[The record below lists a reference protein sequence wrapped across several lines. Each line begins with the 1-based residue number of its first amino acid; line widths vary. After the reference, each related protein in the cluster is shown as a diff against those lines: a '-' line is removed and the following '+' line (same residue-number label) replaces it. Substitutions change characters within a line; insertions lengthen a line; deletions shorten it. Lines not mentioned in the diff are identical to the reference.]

1 MTDAVPD
8 NVHIAELRAEAADLR
23 VKLAAATQAEADA
36 KSAASKLEEELE
48 SARQDKLLMLGGLAQ
63 LATDLRHAYANLS
76 ETQKRCT
83 DLLNQVREYRQR
95 GLFLPSWT
103 CSVCRCFNGEAKEAL
118 LVCRSCGAPAPEG
131 TKLLMLGGLAQ
142 LATDLRHAYAN
153 LSETQKRCT
162 DLLNQSK
169 EPDDREKRLL
179 KEAAEK
185 ANNALF
191 GSMPIDVEHLISSH
205 PEDMPRALRQACAA
219 IEAAMVPLQEI
230 IQARLEVG

>member
-131 TKLLMLGGLAQ
+131 T
-142 LATDLRHAYAN
+142 
-153 LSETQKRCT
+153 
-162 DLLNQSK
+162 SK

>member
-48 SARQDKLLMLGGLAQ
+48 SARQD
-63 LATDLRHAYANLS
+63 
-76 ETQKRCT
+76 
-83 DLLNQVREYRQR
+83 
-95 GLFLPSWT
+95 
-103 CSVCRCFNGEAKEAL
+103 
-118 LVCRSCGAPAPEG
+118 
-131 TKLLMLGGLAQ
+131 KLLMLGGLAQ